1 MEDSI
6 EVQILDRLRQLEK
19 DVAYIRGE
27 ISGRNHR
34 SSQLFTRVSTIISHF
49 ISLST
54 VVIGIVFLMHKIL
67 KN

>member
-1 MEDSI
+1 MENSI
-6 EVQILDRLRQLEK
+6 EVQILDRLGKLEQ

-34 SSQLFTRVSTIISHF
+34 SSRLFTRVSTIISHF
-49 ISLST
+49 ISLSA
-54 VVIGIVFLMHKIL
+54 VITGIVFLAYKIL